1 MEKKHPFEVVDG
13 DRDSRLEAELFDQ
26 PFDPK
31 RLFAVLRSLRPAA
44 NANLHLVQPTRELT
58 PPCGS
63 TGDVLPDRPP
73 RSDD

>member
-1 MEKKHPFEVVDG
+1 MDTRHPFKVVDG
-13 DRDSRLEAELFDQ
+13 DRDSRAEAELLDH

-44 NANLHLVQPTRELT
+44 NANLHLVQPNEELT
-58 PPCGS
+58 LPSGLP
-63 TGDVLPDRPP
+63 GDALPDQPQ